1 MIILLWTSSIP
12 KMVPFCY
19 ENPVDL
25 TKESPKKIRKN
36 DDKHI
41 PPACNVPGP
50 HKNEVGLGFWVEWG
64 ACQQLDSPSLSPLW
78 AAILPS
84 PPMMNQI
91 FANMVKQ
98 ADWRFCESW
107 LPQHFWFHLDARI
120 GQVIYQGPTEGWWK
134 LWKIWK
140 MRNIIKNQKYLESD
154 GSVMVSPL
162 KNITRNNKWVSPLAL
177 VEVTIDRD
185 ISLVIIQISRG
196 AQKKK

>member
-1 MIILLWTSSIP
+1 MINIFLLLAMCPVPIKMRLDLDFELNEGPVSSWIP
-12 KMVPFCY
+12 QVCHLCEPRYC
-19 ENPVDL
+19 L
-25 TKESPKKIRKN
+25 
-36 DDKHI
+36 
-41 PPACNVPGP
+41 
-50 HKNEVGLGFWVEWG
+50 L
-64 ACQQLDSPSLSPLW
+64 
-78 AAILPS
+78 